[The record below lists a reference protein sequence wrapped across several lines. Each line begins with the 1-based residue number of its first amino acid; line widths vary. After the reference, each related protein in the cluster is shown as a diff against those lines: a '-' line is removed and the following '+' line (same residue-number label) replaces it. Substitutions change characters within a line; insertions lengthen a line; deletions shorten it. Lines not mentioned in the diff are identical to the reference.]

1 MDTMPGCRLAWKG
14 CKANCMAVTNT
25 LEKLRRLER
34 YVSTQDAVD
43 SVLEMT
49 LEKLVRRE
57 IERLQL
63 LRNEL
68 HTDLTTFEKTYGL
81 DSATF
86 YGQYEVGALGDA
98 IDFVEW
104 SSTVDML
111 ENLDRH
117 LQLLQSS

>member
-1 MDTMPGCRLAWKG
+1 
-14 CKANCMAVTNT
+14 MAVTNT

-68 HTDLTTFEKTYGL
+68 HTDLTTFENTYGL

-86 YGQYEVGALGDA
+86 YGQYEVGVLGDD